1 MYMTDLAIAIPQGKG
16 SKKQMRKIL
25 QEKLALT
32 LADYRSVIGEKKFES
47 RIRKAARS
55 LGAEILKAVPKKTKK
70 EKETTTEE

>member
-25 QEKLALT
+25 QEKLELT

>member
-1 MYMTDLAIAIPQGKG
+1 MTDLAIAIPHGKG

-47 RIRKAARS
+47 RIRKAARA
-55 LGAEILKAVPKKTKK
+55 LGEEILKAVPKKQKK
-70 EKETTTEE
+70 MKEAITEA